1 MFTAE
6 DTTVPEAEQQI
17 ETFVTE
23 DFKEP
28 DAEEIDVEPDY
39 GSSNFKMPGA
49 LKKLFGKAKK

>member
-39 GSSNFKMPGA
+39 GSSNFKMPEH
-49 LKKLFGKAKK
+49 LKTVW